1 MTKPRLS
8 KSFSSFGKPMA
19 KHIILVGAADRKPEE
34 LLRGAG
40 LHVSSITE
48 AGLSSLVAIAAKQ
61 PDVLVV
67 DVRRTAVV
75 PPLVAM
81 LRRQHPNTGVMI
93 LASALEPALLVDAMR
108 AGVTEVV
115 SEPFEQEDLE
125 NAVTRVSG
133 QHAKAEVGTVI
144 GFVGAKGGVGT
155 TTVAVNVATMLG
167 PLSKPGRALLVDL
180 HSAGG
185 DAAVFMGVEPR
196 FSVVDAVE
204 NAHRLDQ
211 SFLKTLVTTVTTHTD
226 LLAAPE
232 RPTIGRLDA
241 AKTRQ
246 LIELAAAGY
255 KHTVLDLPRSDGN
268 VLDAL
273 EQLKGI
279 YIVVNQELATVRS
292 ATRVAGLLRER
303 YGRDKVRVVLTRS
316 DRQADIGHADVEK
329 AIGLPVTH
337 TFPSDY
343 RIALKALN
351 KGRPLALDNH
361 NDLSASFKRF
371 AYEVSGTQPA
381 RGERSAGLFG
391 RFSPRR

>member
-1 MTKPRLS
+1 
-8 KSFSSFGKPMA
+8 MA
-19 KHIILVGAADRKPEE
+19 KHITLVGAADRKPED
-34 LLRGAG
+34 LLRAAG
-40 LHVSSITE
+40 LHVSVITE
-48 AGLSSLVAIAAKQ
+48 AGLGSLVGVSAKQ

-75 PPLVAM
+75 PPLVGV

-93 LASALEPALLVDAMR
+93 IAQTLESALLVDAMR

-115 SEPFEQEDLE
+115 AEPFEQEDLE
-125 NAVTRVSG
+125 DAITRVSG
-133 QHAKAEVGTVI
+133 QRSGAEMGTVI
-144 GFVGAKGGVGT
+144 GFLGAKGGVGT

-167 PLSKPGRALLVDL
+167 PLSKPGRALLVDF
-180 HSAGG
+180 HQSGG

-211 SFLKTLVTTVTTHTD
+211 NFLKTLVTSVTSQTD
-226 LLAAPE
+226 LLASPE
-232 RPTIGRLDA
+232 RPTVGRLDS

-246 LIELAAAGY
+246 LIELTAAAY
-255 KHTVLDLPRSDGN
+255 KHTVLDLPRSDGA

-273 EQLKGI
+273 EQLKEI

-292 ATRVAGLLRER
+292 ATRVAAMLRER
-303 YGRDKVRVVLTRS
+303 YGRDKVGVVLTRS

-329 AIGLPVTH
+329 AIGLSVSH

-343 RIALKALN
+343 RIALQALN

-361 NDLSASFKRF
+361 NDLSAAFKKF
-371 AYEVSGTQPA
+371 AQELSGVHPDRDA
-381 RGERSAGLFG
+381 RSAGLFG
-391 RFSPRR
+391 RLTHRR

>member
-1 MTKPRLS
+1 
-8 KSFSSFGKPMA
+8 MA
-19 KHIILVGAADRKPEE
+19 KHVILVGAADRKPEE
-34 LLRGAG
+34 LLRAAG
-40 LHVSSITE
+40 LQVSVITD
-48 AGLSSLVAIAAKQ
+48 AGLSSLVGVSAKQ

-67 DVRRTAVV
+67 DVRRNSVV
-75 PPLVAM
+75 PPLVAV

-93 LASALEPALLVDAMR
+93 IAPTLEPALLVEAMR

-115 SEPFEQEDLE
+115 AEPFEQQDLE
-125 NAVTRVSG
+125 DAVIRVSG
-133 QHAKAEVGTVI
+133 QHSGTETGTVI

-180 HSAGG
+180 HQSGG

-196 FSVVDAVE
+196 FSVIDAVE

-211 SFLKTLVTTVTTHTD
+211 SFLKTLVTSVTSQTD
-226 LLAAPE
+226 LLASPD
-232 RPTIGRLDA
+232 RPTVGRLDT

-246 LIELAAAGY
+246 LIELASATY
-255 KHTVLDLPRSDGN
+255 KHTVLDLPRSDGA

-273 EQLKGI
+273 EQVKGI

-292 ATRVAGLLRER
+292 ATRVAAMLRER
-303 YGRDKVRVVLTRS
+303 YGRDKVGVVLTRS

-329 AIGLPVTH
+329 AIGLSVAH

-343 RIALKALN
+343 RIALQALN

-361 NDLSASFKRF
+361 NDLSASFKKF
-371 AYEVSGTQPA
+371 AYELSGVRPERGGA
-381 RGERSAGLFG
+381 RSTGLFG
-391 RFSPRR
+391 RLTHRR